1 MCTHERLEGRACDVA
16 NGRMMS
22 ARPKNARRST
32 APEGAAAAF
41 YILDHQI
48 GFALR
53 LAYQR
58 HSAIFASRIGE
69 DLTPTQWAALA
80 KLWQTGPTSQNRLG
94 RLTGMDASTIRGV
107 VTRLIKRGLV
117 DTRPDQEDAR
127 LLLVG
132 LTREGTQLYRALAPL
147 ALEVSEET
155 LSPLTPE
162 ERETLM
168 RLLDKLR

>member
-1 MCTHERLEGRACDVA
+1 MP
-16 NGRMMS
+16 

-58 HSAIFASRIGE
+58 HSAIFATRIGE

-117 DTRPDQEDAR
+117 DTRPDKEDAR

-132 LTREGTQLYRALAPL
+132 LTREGTQLYRTLAPL